1 MQLSNEYIM
10 NIYIYLLI
18 NLFIYSFYLFSP
30 LAYGM
35 IGPSSLDPESPMH
48 SLRWMDTWEF

>member
-1 MQLSNEYIM
+1 M
-10 NIYIYLLI
+10 NIYEYTYVQYIYLLI

>member
-1 MQLSNEYIM
+1 MQFNNEYLMEQLYI
-10 NIYIYLLI
+10 IYSYY
-18 NLFIYSFYLFSP
+18 YSFYLFSP

-35 IGPSSLDPESPMH
+35 VGPSSLDSDSPMH